1 MSRGWTLNDKAVAK
15 AAAERARRRAEHEA
29 MRLHADY
36 KIKSIDDLWALELK
50 IREWR
55 KDRKHCFTLN
65 YQRADEKLAGWL
77 ARGWLLESDLQRMS
91 PERLHAI
98 HAKA

>member
-1 MSRGWTLNDKAVAK
+1 MSHGWTLNDKAVAK
-15 AAAERARRRAEHEA
+15 AAAERARCRAEQEA

-65 YQRADEKLAGWL
+65 YQRADEQLARWL
-77 ARGWLLESDLQRMS
+77 ARGWLLESDLQRIS

>member
-1 MSRGWTLNDKAVAK
+1 MSHGWTLNDKAVAK
-15 AAAERARRRAEHEA
+15 AAAERARRRAEQEA

-50 IREWR
+50 IRGWR

-65 YQRADEKLAGWL
+65 YQRADEQLAGWL
-77 ARGWLLESDLQRMS
+77 ARGWLLKSDLQRMS

-98 HAKA
+98 HAKT

>member
-1 MSRGWTLNDKAVAK
+1 MSHGGTPNDKAVAK
-15 AAAERARRRAEHEA
+15 AAAERARRGAEQEA
-29 MRLHADY
+29 IRLHADY

-65 YQRADEKLAGWL
+65 YQRADEQLAGWI
-77 ARGWLLESDLQRMS
+77 AQGS
-91 PERLHAI
+91 P
-98 HAKA
+98 

>member
-1 MSRGWTLNDKAVAK
+1 MSHGWTLNDKAVAK
-15 AAAERARRRAEHEA
+15 AAAERARRRAEQEA

-55 KDRKHCFTLN
+55 KERKHCFTLN
-65 YQRADEKLAGWL
+65 YQRVDKQLAGWL

-98 HAKA
+98 HAEA

>member
-1 MSRGWTLNDKAVAK
+1 MSQGWTPNDKAVAR
-15 AAAERARRRAEHEA
+15 AAADRARRRAEQEA
-29 MRLHADY
+29 IRLHGAY
-36 KIKSIDDLWALELK
+36 KINSIDDLWSLELK

-65 YQRADEKLAGWL
+65 FQKADEQLARWL
-77 ARGWLLESDLQRMS
+77 GRGWLLESDLQRMS

-98 HAKA
+98 HAKT